1 MFDRQKTAIQHG
13 AILPLQISENFGKKR
28 DEYLLL

>member
-1 MFDRQKTAIQHG
+1 MVDRQKTAIKHWV
-13 AILPLQISENFGKKR
+13 ILPLQISENFGKKR